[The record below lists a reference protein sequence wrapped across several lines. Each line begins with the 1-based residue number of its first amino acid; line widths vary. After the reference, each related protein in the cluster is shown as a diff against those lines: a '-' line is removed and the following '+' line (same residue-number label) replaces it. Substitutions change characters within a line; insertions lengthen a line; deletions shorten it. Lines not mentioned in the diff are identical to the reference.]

1 MSRKVMSKVELEERR
16 EELIAAHKADT
27 RRNQKTP
34 TLTKKERKYLGI
46 GRDEGRAS
54 VKHLRMNSKK
64 VNLLTSLIRGKSLRE
79 ALALLEYSPNAAA
92 QPLIKLLNSA
102 TANAVNNNGLDPERL
117 YVAEINAT
125 EGPTMKRIR
134 PRAKGAASWIL
145 KRSSHV
151 TVVLRESEE
160 EEA

>member
-16 EELIAAHKADT
+16 EELIAAHKAET
-27 RRNQKTP
+27 RRNKKTP
-34 TLTKKERKYLGI
+34 VLTKKERKYLGI

-54 VKHLRMNSKK
+54 VQHLRINSKK
-64 VNLLTSLIRGKSLRE
+64 VNLLTSIIRGKSLRE
-79 ALALLEYSPNAAA
+79 ALAILEYSSNAAA
-92 QPLIKLLNSA
+92 QPLTKLLNSA
-102 TANAVNNNGLDPERL
+102 AANAVNNNGLNPESL

-125 EGPTMKRIR
+125 EGPTLKRIR

-151 TVVLRESEE
+151 NVVLREREE

>member
-16 EELIAAHKADT
+16 EELIAAHKAET
-27 RRNQKTP
+27 KRNQKTP
-34 TLTKKERKYLGI
+34 ALTKKERKYLGI

-54 VKHLRMNSKK
+54 VRHLRMNSKK
-64 VNLLTSLIRGKSLRE
+64 VNLLTSLLRGKPLQE
-79 ALALLEYSPNAAA
+79 ALAIVEYSPNAAA
-92 QPLIKLLNSA
+92 QPLKKLLNSA
-102 TANAVNNNGLDPERL
+102 TANAVNNNGLDPDRL

-125 EGPTMKRIR
+125 EGPTLKRIR
-134 PRAKGAASWIL
+134 PRAKGAASWIM

-160 EEA
+160 EA

>member
-16 EELIAAHKADT
+16 EELIAAHKAET
-27 RRNQKTP
+27 RRNKKTP
-34 TLTKKERKYLGI
+34 VLTKKERKYLGI

-54 VKHLRMNSKK
+54 VQHLRINSKK
-64 VNLLTSLIRGKSLRE
+64 VNLLTSIIRGKSLRE
-79 ALALLEYSPNAAA
+79 ALAILEYSSNAAE
-92 QPLIKLLNSA
+92 QPLTKLLNSA
-102 TANAVNNNGLDPERL
+102 AANGVNNNGLNPESL

-125 EGPTMKRIR
+125 EGPTLKRIR

-151 TVVLRESEE
+151 NVVLREREE

>member
-16 EELIAAHKADT
+16 EELIAAHKAET

-34 TLTKKERKYLGI
+34 TLSKKERKYLGI

-54 VKHLRMNSKK
+54 ARHLRMNSKK
-64 VNLLTSLIRGKSLRE
+64 VNLLTGLIRGKSLQD
-79 ALALLEYSPNAAA
+79 ALAIVEYSSTAAA
-92 QPLIKLLNSA
+92 QPIKKLLNSA
-102 TANAVNNNGLDPERL
+102 TANAVNNNGLNPERL

-125 EGPTMKRIR
+125 EGPTLKRIR

-145 KRSSHV
+145 KRSSHIN
-151 TVVLRESEE
+151 VVLRESEE
-160 EEA
+160 EA

>member
-79 ALALLEYSPNAAA
+79 ALAILEYSPNAAA

-102 TANAVNNNGLDPERL
+102 TANAVNNNGLDPELL
-117 YVAEINAT
+117 YVAEVNAT